1 MVLDGHDGKR
11 AQEYVK
17 EEMPELLV
25 RMVEDTTNHNEIKT
39 RFVKI
44 FDDVDKAFFHN
55 IDELLRDRVV
65 IKMDLN
71 VS

>member
-44 FDDVDKAFFHN
+44 FDDVDKAFFRN
-55 IDELLRDRVV
+55 IDELLRDRAV